1 MDTRGWLDGKKDG
14 HCERAMVSRRIF
26 DAGRA
31 TKERVHISLKERMHV
46 SVKKR
51 MRVSF
56 KKLALAAMLV
66 VAGGGVAFAQTD
78 FNESTIP
85 PSAPPSR
92 IVRPPAA
99 SLPSEARDEDQSGQP
114 ATPAV
119 VKPNH
124 PANIIPYTI
133 RQGDTLGSIAQMF
146 GVTVD
151 ELAHANR
158 LHPDDE
164 LMVDEVLKVPHP
176 FTTEVETLKS
186 QVETLSAQEQTAQ
199 QKSDSAEEK
208 IKSLQAQVQE
218 LTGDNQDLQSGVKV
232 LPWWRAT
239 AVSVAILAIIIFG
252 AMVVTLFEW
261 WRMRRKFV
269 ALAEMTDALSRLDYK
284 YKAMIA
290 KAELRLQQLY
300 GRRRGGITEGQ
311 PRPKMPEEVEIER
324 LNEELKNILELHLQR
339 MGARLPGSRR
349 RKGWREL
356 LTGSDVNSA
365 VEARSYRR

>member
-1 MDTRGWLDGKKDG
+1 M
-14 HCERAMVSRRIF
+14 AIVVVVS
-26 DAGRA
+26 G
-31 TKERVHISLKERMHV
+31 
-46 SVKKR
+46 
-51 MRVSF
+51 
-56 KKLALAAMLV
+56 LV
-66 VAGGGVAFAQTD
+66 FAQAD

-92 IVRPPAA
+92 IVRPPSAA
-99 SLPSEARDEDQSGQP
+99 APSEARDEDEPTQAAAP
-114 ATPAV
+114 V

-133 RQGDTLGSIAQMF
+133 RAGDTLGSIAQMF
-146 GVTVD
+146 GVTPD

-158 LHPDDE
+158 MHPDDE

-176 FTTEVETLKS
+176 FTSEVETLKA
-186 QVETLSAQEQTAQ
+186 QVETLSAQEQSAQ
-199 QKSDSAEEK
+199 QKADSAEEK

-218 LTGDNQDLQSGVKV
+218 LTGDNQEAQSEVKL

-239 AVSVAILAIIIFG
+239 AVSLAILAIFMFG
-252 AMVVTLFEW
+252 VLVVTLFEW
-261 WRMRRKFV
+261 WRMRRKFM

-311 PRPKMPEEVEIER
+311 PRPKMPEEIEIER

-339 MGARLPGSRR
+339 MGARLPGARR

-356 LTGSDVNSA
+356 FGGSDVNSA